1 MNLRLC
7 IALLVLLL
15 HAASVSAQ
23 ALWPAQPVRIVV
35 GFVAGG
41 STDQVARIVA
51 DGLAKRTQ
59 QTFVVENRPGAT
71 GNIAAGQ
78 VARAPGD
85 GHTLLLSAV
94 GLATTAA
101 FNPSILQAHPTRDL
115 SPIALLAYTPNVL
128 LASPTSG
135 FATVADVMAFGRRQP
150 GALSFGHSG
159 YGGGLHLS
167 GEVFALRS
175 GVNMT
180 QVPYKGV
187 APMMGDLLAN
197 HIPIAWNNLSTALP
211 QVRSGS
217 VRALAI
223 AAAARAPEIP
233 DTPTFAELGFADM
246 QFGAWFGLSG
256 PTNLAPDLTQTIAAQ
271 VSAVLD
277 DPAVQQQIRALGLE
291 ALNSTSPA
299 AFAAYVDADIARWRA
314 IVTQANISPGN

>member
-1 MNLRLC
+1 MHLRLC
-7 IALLVLLL
+7 LAMLYTLL
-15 HAASVSAQ
+15 HATHTIAQ
-23 ALWPAQPVRIVV
+23 TPWPTQPVRIVV

-78 VARAPGD
+78 VARAPND

-101 FNPSILQAHPTRDL
+101 FNPSILQAHPTKDL

-128 LASPTSG
+128 LASSDSG
-135 FATVADVMAFGRRQP
+135 FETVADVLASGQRQP
-150 GALSFGHSG
+150 GTLSFGHSG

-167 GEVFALRS
+167 GEVFALKS
-175 GVNMT
+175 GVAMT
-180 QVPYKGV
+180 QVPYRGV
-187 APMMGDLLAN
+187 APMVGDLLAN

-211 QVRSGS
+211 LVRCGK

-233 DTPTFAELGFADM
+233 DVPTFTELGFADM
-246 QFGAWFGLSG
+246 EFGAWFGLNG
-256 PTNLAPDLTQTIAAQ
+256 PANLAPDLTQTIAAQ
-271 VSAVLD
+271 VFAILD
-277 DPAVQQQIRALGLE
+277 DPAVKQQIQALGLQ
-291 ALNSTSPA
+291 ALPSASPA
-299 AFAAYVDADIARWRA
+299 AFAAYVDADIARWLA
-314 IVTQANISPGN
+314 VVKQANIQPGN